1 MDAIN
6 HIHLFISILL
16 FLPNDLDILYF
27 QKIFAGDN
35 SDMEL
40 PRVIKPE

>member
-1 MDAIN
+1 MIETN
-6 HIHLFISILL
+6 IHFLISVLL
-16 FLPNDLDILYF
+16 FLCNDLDILDI

-40 PRVIKPE
+40 PPVTKPD